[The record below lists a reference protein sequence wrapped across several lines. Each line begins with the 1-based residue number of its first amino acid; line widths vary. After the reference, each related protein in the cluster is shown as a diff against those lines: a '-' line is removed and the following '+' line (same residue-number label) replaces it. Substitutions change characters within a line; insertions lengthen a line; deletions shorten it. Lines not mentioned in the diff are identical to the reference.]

1 MAHTKI
7 YCTFYAILFYLWQ
20 LTYTFIAFKCHW
32 NVIVEEKSSQ
42 GYKITL
48 NTKILQKI
56 LNYLLCSKVKLELE
70 NVATIF
76 ILNKNKNIFSL

>member
-1 MAHTKI
+1 MTKLATGKIRNPTKFLSNLWLDGMAHTKI

-32 NVIVEEKSSQ
+32 NVIMEEKSSQ
-42 GYKITL
+42 GYKKTL

-56 LNYLLCSKVKLELE
+56 ISYL
-70 NVATIF
+70 
-76 ILNKNKNIFSL
+76 

>member
-48 NTKILQKI
+48 NTEILQKI
-56 LNYLLCSKVKLELE
+56 LNYLLCSKVILEQ
-70 NVATIF
+70 
-76 ILNKNKNIFSL
+76 KNAPYFYTKQK